1 MYKYFLHDIE
11 ELRFQKTS
19 EKDTNTYWMVGIL
32 NFSKKMN
39 KFILSK
45 MLKKHELTRE
55 AFLINF
61 EPTMF

>member
-32 NFSKKMN
+32 NFSKN
-39 KFILSK
+39 EQNYTFE
-45 MLKKHELTRE
+45 MLKKHGIDMK
-55 AFLINF
+55 AFSYQF
-61 EPTMF
+61 

>member
-32 NFSKKMN
+32 NFSKKNEQNYTFRNVEKNM
-39 KFILSK
+39 
-45 MLKKHELTRE
+45 ELTRE
-55 AFLINF
+55 AFSYQF
-61 EPTMF
+61 

>member
-32 NFSKKMN
+32 NFSKK
-39 KFILSK
+39 
-45 MLKKHELTRE
+45 
-55 AFLINF
+55 
-61 EPTMF
+61 